1 MFGLSDCL
9 TVIIQA
15 CGTHLDFRHRCNA
28 GRTAVMAAEEQ
39 QHQACV
45 DILTQAAQGSPGLL
59 LQQPSASLQQPQTAS
74 GSASGPLP
82 LSQQLLQLSQAR
94 QQQQHQLQQHQQ
106 HQQEASGVMPG
117 LYPLLSNMQ
126 GHTDAMLQLT
136 MQAANLYPFQHLP
149 PVLSAP
155 ALSRPMGTPAGPA
168 GAPPGLEGPHM
179 AASQRA
185 STESAYT
192 AGRPSLDDAS
202 MLSRL
207 YPSSSLDSSLDQN
220 RMSMEERSQRMSTS
234 SRPSSVSAVLC
245 HATLCSAVVC
255 SAGLAFA
262 LSCSCRLYCALFQ
275 ANMGTCILSSLHPP
289 RATAIAMTKH

>member
-1 MFGLSDCL
+1 
-9 TVIIQA
+9 
-15 CGTHLDFRHRCNA
+15 
-28 GRTAVMAAEEQ
+28 MAAEEQ

-74 GSASGPLP
+74 SSASGPLP

-94 QQQQHQLQQHQQ
+94 QQQLQQQQLQQQLLQQHQLQQHQLQQ
-106 HQQEASGVMPG
+106 HQHQQQEASGVMPG

-155 ALSRPMGTPAGPA
+155 ALSRPMGIAAGPT
-168 GAPPGLEGPHM
+168 GPPPGLEGPHM

-245 HATLCSAVVC
+245 HAMLCSAVLC

-262 LSCSCRLYCALFQ
+262 LPCCVRLYCA
-275 ANMGTCILSSLHPP
+275 
-289 RATAIAMTKH
+289 